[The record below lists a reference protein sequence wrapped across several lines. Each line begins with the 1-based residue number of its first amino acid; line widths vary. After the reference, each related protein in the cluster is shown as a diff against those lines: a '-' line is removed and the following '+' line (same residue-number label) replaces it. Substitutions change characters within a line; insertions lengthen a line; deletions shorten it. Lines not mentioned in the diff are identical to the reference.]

1 MTRPATRPSLCWL
14 LLLLL
19 GALTPAVA
27 AAQADIVGT
36 WHGSLEV
43 PGASLPI
50 IFHITETDGSLSAT
64 MDSPAQGATGIP
76 VDTVT
81 FEDGHVTL
89 RINAIGGGYEG
100 DLEDDTLTGAWSQ
113 SGMSFDLTLERD
125 EEGEVVLNRPQEPQA
140 PFPYDI
146 EEVRIASSAPDVTL
160 AGTLTMP
167 TGEGP
172 FPAAILISGSGPQDR
187 DEALMGHRPFLVLAD
202 HLTRRGV
209 AVLRFDDRGV
219 GESTGSFATAT
230 SVDFA
235 DDVVSVV
242 EFLDRR
248 SDVGPIGLIGHSEG
262 GLVAPMVA
270 NRSSDVGFVV
280 LMAGPGL
287 TGEEILYRQS
297 DLIIKA
303 NGGTDDAAA
312 ANRAAQAAM
321 FAAVKEEDD
330 LAVLQ
335 VRFREALGPALAGV
349 PEEARE
355 ARVRAQLAQVNSP
368 WFRYFLTYDPVP
380 ALRTLEQPVLAIN
393 GEKDTQV
400 PPKENLEAIRLAL
413 SEGGNDDVEIVELAG
428 LNHLFQ
434 TADTGSPTE
443 YASIEETM
451 SPRALQTMSDWILAR
466 FGGAAR

>member
-1 MTRPATRPSLCWL
+1 MTRLATRPSRGWL
-14 LLLLL
+14 LVVLL

-27 AAQADIVGT
+27 AAQADIVGN
-36 WHGSLEV
+36 WYGSLDV
-43 PGASLPI
+43 QGTSLPL

-64 MDSPAQGATGIP
+64 LDSPAQGATGIP

-100 DLEDDTLTGAWSQ
+100 DLANDTLTGTWSQ
-113 SGMSFDLTLERD
+113 SGMSFDLTLERG
-125 EEGEVVLNRPQEPQA
+125 EEGEVVMNRPQEPKP
-140 PFPYDI
+140 PFPYAV
-146 EEVRIASSAPDVTL
+146 EEVRIASSAAGVTL
-160 AGTLTMP
+160 ASTLTLP
-167 TGEGP
+167 DADV
-172 FPAAILISGSGPQDR
+172 PAPVVVLISGSGPQDR

-202 HLTRRGV
+202 HLTRHGV

-219 GESTGSFATAT
+219 GESTGSFTAAT

-262 GLVAPMVA
+262 GLVAPIVA
-270 NRSSDVGFVV
+270 NRSSKVRFVV

-303 NGGTDDAAA
+303 NGGTDEAAA
-312 ANRAAQAAM
+312 VNRAAQAAM
-321 FAAVKEEDD
+321 FAAVKEENDP
-330 LAVLQ
+330 AVLLT
-335 VRFREALGPALAGV
+335 RFREALEPSLAGV

-355 ARVRAQLAQVNSP
+355 ARVRAQLAQVTSP

-380 ALRTLEQPVLAIN
+380 ALRVLTQPVLAIN

-434 TADTGSPTE
+434 TAETGSPGE
-443 YASIEETM
+443 YATIEETM
-451 SPRALQTMSDWILAR
+451 SPRALQTMTDWILAR
-466 FGGAAR
+466 F

>member
-1 MTRPATRPSLCWL
+1 MARLRPQWP
-14 LLLLL
+14 
-19 GALTPAVA
+19 
-27 AAQADIVGT
+27 AAQADIVGN

-43 PGASLPI
+43 QGTSLPLV
-50 IFHITETDGSLSAT
+50 FHITETDGSLSAT
-64 MDSPAQGATGIP
+64 MDSPAQGAIVIP

-81 FEDGHVTL
+81 IEDGHLTL

-113 SGMSFDLTLERD
+113 SGMSFDLTLERGD
-125 EEGEVVLNRPQEPQA
+125 EGEVVLNRPQEPKA

-202 HLTRRGV
+202 HLTRHGV

-235 DDVVSVV
+235 DDLVSVV

-248 SDVGPIGLIGHSEG
+248 SDMGPIGLIGHSEG

-270 NRSSDVGFVV
+270 NRSSDVRFVV

-297 DLIIKA
+297 DLVIKA
-303 NGGTDDAAA
+303 NGGTDEAAA

-321 FAAVKEEDD
+321 FAAVKEEND
-330 LAVLQ
+330 LAVLRA
-335 VRFREALGPALAGV
+335 RFREALGPALAGI

-380 ALRTLEQPVLAIN
+380 ALRALHQPVLAIN

-451 SPRALQTMSDWILAR
+451 SPRALQTMSDWILVR
-466 FGGAAR
+466 FGSAAR

>member
-1 MTRPATRPSLCWL
+1 M
-14 LLLLL
+14 
-19 GALTPAVA
+19 
-27 AAQADIVGT
+27 DIVGD

-43 PGASLPI
+43 PGATLPL

-64 MDSPAQGATGIP
+64 LDSPAQGATGIP

-89 RINAIGGGYEG
+89 RVNAIGGGYEG
-100 DLEDDTLTGAWSQ
+100 DLSNDTLRGSWSQ
-113 SGMSFDLTLERD
+113 SGMSFDLTLERG
-125 EEGEVVLNRPQEPQA
+125 EEGGVVMHRPQEPHA

-146 EEVRIASSAPDVTL
+146 EEVRIASSAAGVTL
-160 AGTLTMP
+160 AGSLTLP
-167 TGEGP
+167 DADA
-172 FPAAILISGSGPQDR
+172 PAPVVVLITGSGPQDR
-187 DEALMGHRPFLVLAD
+187 DEALMGHRLFLVLAD
-202 HLTRRGV
+202 HLTRHGV
-209 AVLRFDDRGV
+209 AVLRLDDRGV

-235 DDVVSVV
+235 DDVVSAV

-262 GLVAPMVA
+262 GLVAPIVA
-270 NRSSDVGFVV
+270 NRSTAVRFVV

-303 NGGTDDAAA
+303 SGGTDEAAA

-321 FAAVKEEDD
+321 FAAVKEENDPG
-330 LAVLQ
+330 VL
-335 VRFREALGPALAGV
+335 RTRIREALEPALADV
-349 PEEARE
+349 PENARD
-355 ARVRAQLAQVNSP
+355 AQIQAQLAQVTSP
-368 WFRYFLTYDPVP
+368 WFRYFLTYDPLP
-380 ALRTLEQPVLAIN
+380 ALRALVQPVLAIN

-400 PPKENLEAIRLAL
+400 SPKENLEAIRLAL

-434 TADTGSPTE
+434 TAETGSPNE
-443 YASIEETM
+443 YATIEETI
-451 SPRALQTMSDWILAR
+451 SPRALQTMTDWILAR
-466 FGGAAR
+466 F